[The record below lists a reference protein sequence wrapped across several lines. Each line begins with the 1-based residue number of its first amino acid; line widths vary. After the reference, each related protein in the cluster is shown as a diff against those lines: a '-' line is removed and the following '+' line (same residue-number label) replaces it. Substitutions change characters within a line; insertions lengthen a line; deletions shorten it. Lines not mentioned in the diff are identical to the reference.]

1 MEVDSTLVDMS
12 HLLSDDQV
20 VAAYLELRSRVVA
33 LLRTL
38 SDEQGSIVVP
48 SCPAW
53 AVADV
58 AAHIV
63 GVPEDIV
70 AGRMEGV
77 TTEAWTQA
85 QVDRHRGASPR
96 VLAERLERTAESFDA
111 ILPHIPSPVNSQMV
125 MDAVTHEFDIR
136 SAIGNSEFRQ
146 SVAVDVA
153 IGWLLETASGK
164 NAELAASLDA
174 SKVDRYDLLR
184 SLTGRRTLDQ
194 IASVGLDANGIARLV
209 EGSPLR
215 IPNSPVE

>member
-77 TTEAWTQA
+77 TSEAWTQA

-96 VLAERLERTAESFDA
+96 DLADRLERSAESFDE
-111 ILPHIPSPVNSQMV
+111 SG
-125 MDAVTHEFDIR
+125 D
-136 SAIGNSEFRQ
+136 
-146 SVAVDVA
+146 SVRV
-153 IGWLLETASGK
+153 ETYRG
-164 NAELAASLDA
+164 D
-174 SKVDRYDLLR
+174 
-184 SLTGRRTLDQ
+184 
-194 IASVGLDANGIARLV
+194 LV
-209 EGSPLR
+209 EGSTTGEGSQQVVAIDLR
-215 IPNSPVE
+215 RIE